1 MLLLLTLQVGC
12 SYNMLVVTSRA
23 TAAHRRL
30 PLCGAATGIAAAD
43 SESKASGDADTEPTS
58 DSEMTSRDSEAAAQQ
73 ERPSPLGDAAAS
85 VASPHAEMLAAA
97 AALRDDPV
105 VQKLIATVSAAA
117 PSSDESVQTME
128 ALLQNPLVYGLV
140 TSAGLEWC
148 QRMLMRPRRVLSY
161 SAGSTTL
168 HDH

>member
-1 MLLLLTLQVGC
+1 VSRC
-12 SYNMLVVTSRA
+12 VV
-23 TAAHRRL
+23 AA
-30 PLCGAATGIAAAD
+30 GIATAD
-43 SESKASGDADTEPTS
+43 SESKASDDADV
-58 DSEMTSRDSEAAAQQ
+58 TSRDSGAEA
-73 ERPSPLGDAAAS
+73 EEECPSPLGDAAAS

-148 QRMLMRPRRVLSY
+148 QRDVDETAESAVVQCWQHHAARSLTFRQG
-161 SAGSTTL
+161 SAGKTRVSGYVAADVTR
-168 HDH
+168 